1 MREDYVN
8 IYIDGA
14 FYARRTDGKDAFE
27 FISDLERKGYCVLSS
42 YGDTNGKAQ
51 VFMSKE
57 NPYDFSVK
65 LTNITIDS
73 ISEEEQKFNEAV
85 FSEKNFEELS
95 DEGFSFKEINAIL
108 RERRTL

>member
-1 MREDYVN
+1 MRKDYTD

-14 FYARRTDGKDAFE
+14 FYARRMDGRDTFE
-27 FISDLERKGYCVLSS
+27 FINDLNEKGYVVLASHV
-42 YGDTNGKAQ
+42 DKEGKGT

-57 NPYDFSVK
+57 NPYDFDGELVDPTSK
-65 LTNITIDS
+65 
-73 ISEEEQKFNEAV
+73 EEQRFNEAV